1 LLSLYSFPSMT
12 AGVARLAVPRVE
24 GAPTWNES
32 AAYASVAMVERDSP
46 SAELA
51 DVLGRQ
57 CADQDISVIRENPA
71 VSKVSKYLL
80 TRQLEVVVESK

>member
-1 LLSLYSFPSMT
+1 MLSLYSFPSMT

-32 AAYASVAMVERDSP
+32 AAYASVAML
-46 SAELA
+46 SATLRLRELSS

-57 CADQDISVIRENPA
+57 CADTSG
-71 VSKVSKYLL
+71 K
-80 TRQLEVVVESK
+80 